1 MFRRSVYKK
10 PAQLR
15 GMIAPGEITSAALDV
30 VAAAI
35 RPGISTLELDRIADE
50 EIRRRGAHSNFQLVD
65 GYHHTVCASVNEE
78 VVHGIPSERVL
89 AAGDI
94 VSIDCGAETPEGW
107 NGDSARTFIVPGEGA
122 DPELVA
128 QREQLSE
135 VTRGSMWAG
144 IAALASASHLGEV
157 GAVIQDYI
165 EDNPLPSTGQPAG
178 ILRDYV
184 GHGIGR
190 SMHEPPTLFHYA
202 TPGRGAEIKPGL
214 CICVEPMMTAGS
226 EEVQVEDDDWTITTV
241 DGSSG
246 AHWEHSV
253 AVHAEGIW
261 VLTAPDGG
269 AEGLA
274 PFGVTPTP
282 IP

>member
-1 MFRRSVYKK
+1 
-10 PAQLR
+10 
-15 GMIAPGEITSAALDV
+15 MIEPGRITAEALDAV
-30 VAAAI
+30 EAAI
-35 RPGISTLELDRIADE
+35 RPGVTTLELDKIADE
-50 EIRRRGAHSNFQLVD
+50 AIRARGAHSNFQMVP
-65 GYHHTVCASVNEE
+65 GYAHTVCVSVNHE
-78 VVHGIPSERVL
+78 VVHGIPRPRVL
-89 AAGDI
+89 EAGDI
-94 VSIDCGAETPEGW
+94 VSVDCGAETPDGW
-107 NGDSARTFIVPGEGA
+107 NGDSARTFLVPGGSA
-122 DPELVA
+122 DPSLAA
-128 QREQLSE
+128 QRAELSD
-135 VTRGSMWAG
+135 VTRGSLWAG
-144 IAALASASHLGEV
+144 IAALASSTHLGEV
-157 GAVIQDYI
+157 GATIQQYI

-190 SMHEPPTLFHYA
+190 AMHEAPTLFHYA

-226 EEVQVEDDDWTITTV
+226 EDVFVEDDDWTISTS

-253 AVHAEGIW
+253 AVHAGGIW

-269 AEGLA
+269 AEDLA